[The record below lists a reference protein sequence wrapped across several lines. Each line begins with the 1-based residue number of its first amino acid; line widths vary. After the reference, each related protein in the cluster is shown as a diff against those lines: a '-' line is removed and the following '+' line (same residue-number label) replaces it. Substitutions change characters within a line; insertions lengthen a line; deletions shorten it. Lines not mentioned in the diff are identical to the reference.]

1 MAFLFAVVPLRI
13 VAVPHSYAAVL
24 RKVSKMTL
32 EELEAKVKELTESL
46 AAESEAKKGV
56 LADLTK
62 AKAEL
67 RKGQTIDPNDYAQ
80 LQSENEALKT
90 KLTDA
95 DKSSKKLAEERDKAL
110 KTLETE
116 SQVTV
121 NMQRERDLTEGL
133 AGINVTNAIS
143 LKAAKAMLAAQV
155 TVVTKDGVRISMV
168 GDKPIS
174 EHLKEWAT
182 TDEGKHFVA
191 APNNNGGGAQGGS
204 QNTTNKAFKDMGS
217 DERTELYRKD
227 PAKYEA
233 LKAAST

>member
-1 MAFLFAVVPLRI
+1 
-13 VAVPHSYAAVL
+13 
-24 RKVSKMTL
+24 MTL
-32 EELEAKVKELTESL
+32 EELQAKVTELTESMTAL
-46 AAESEAKKGV
+46 TDTNNGLK
-56 LADLTK
+56 ADLTK

-67 RKGQTIDPNDYAQ
+67 RKGQTIDPNDYSA
-80 LQSENEALKT
+80 LQAENEAFKT
-90 KLTDA
+90 KLADA
-95 DKSSKKLAEERDKAL
+95 DKQTKKLAEERDKAV

-133 AGINVTNAIS
+133 ASINVTNAIN

-155 TVVTKDGVRISMV
+155 QVVTKDGVRISMV

-191 APNNNGGGAQGGS
+191 APNNNGGGAQGGN
-204 QNTTNKAFKDMGS
+204 QNATNKAFKDMGS
-217 DERTELYRKD
+217 DERTALFRSD
-227 PAKYEA
+227 PTKYEA